1 MNRTRIIKKEK
12 KVVDFQKYLA
22 MQLKDESVKKYYDEY
37 GKQLE
42 IAYQILQ
49 LRQQQ
54 KMSQTELARRLKTK
68 QSNVARMEAW
78 QQNFTTDTLQKVAG
92 IFKCQLKVEF
102 VK

>member
-1 MNRTRIIKKEK
+1 MNKKTAAK
-12 KVVDFQKYLA
+12 KDKQAIDFQEYLNR
-22 MQLKDESVKKYYDEY
+22 QLKNQTVKKYYDEY

-42 IAYQILQ
+42 IAYQILR
-49 LRQQQ
+49 LRTQQ

-68 QSNVARMEAW
+68 QSNVARMEAG

-92 IFKCQLKVEF
+92 IFNRQLKVEF